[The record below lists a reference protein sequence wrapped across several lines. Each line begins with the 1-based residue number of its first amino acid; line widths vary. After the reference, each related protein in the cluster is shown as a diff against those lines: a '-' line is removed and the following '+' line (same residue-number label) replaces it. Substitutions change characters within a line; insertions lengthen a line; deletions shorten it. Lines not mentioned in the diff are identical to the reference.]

1 MAGELLDPDV
11 ELFLTGEIRSRLAT
25 LAGPEFP
32 TAKGQVSNRR
42 WVPPAAAP
50 DTPHPVWQVIVR
62 DDGINDVDLSLGD
75 AGVGIVCLAG
85 SQDNPG
91 PAIRLA
97 KLVKAIVKASP
108 RVEPGNPVA
117 AVLDFHGPYPVA
129 EDSTYEQ
136 RYMSCSLAVVSTPL
150 ET

>member
-11 ELFLTGEIRSRLAT
+11 ELFLTGEIRTRIAA
-25 LAGPEFP
+25 LAGAEFP
-32 TAKGQVSNRR
+32 AARGHVSNRR
-42 WVPPAAAP
+42 WTPPAASPAA
-50 DTPHPVWQVIVR
+50 TPPAWQVIVR
-62 DDGINDVDLSLGD
+62 DDGINDIDLSLGD

-97 KLVKAIVKASP
+97 KLVKAIVKATP

-117 AVLDFHGPYPVA
+117 AVLDFHGPYPVE
-129 EDSTYEQ
+129 EDSAYEQ
-136 RYMSCSLAVVSTPL
+136 RYMTCSLAVVSQPL
-150 ET
+150 

>member
-11 ELFLTGEIRSRLAT
+11 ERFLTGEIRTRLTA
-25 LAGPEFP
+25 LAGAEFP
-32 TAKGQVSNRR
+32 AARGHVSNRR
-42 WVPPAAAP
+42 WVPPAA
-50 DTPHPVWQVIVR
+50 TPSTPPPAWQVIVR

-75 AGVGIVCLAG
+75 AGIGIVCLAG

-108 RVEPGNPVA
+108 RPGPSSPVA
-117 AVLDFHGPYPVA
+117 AVIDFHGPYPVS
-129 EDSTYEQ
+129 EDSQYEQ
-136 RYMSCSLAVVSTPL
+136 RYMTCSLAVVSEPL
-150 ET
+150 